1 MNHSDFIMVL
11 GLIVV
16 VALLALCYAGYL
28 FSRIKKNHLEMS

>member
-1 MNHSDFIMVL
+1 MNYSDFIMVL

-28 FSRIKKNHLEMS
+28 FSR

>member
-1 MNHSDFIMVL
+1 MKYSDFIMVL

-28 FSRIKKNHLEMS
+28 FSR

>member
-1 MNHSDFIMVL
+1 MSYSDFIMVL

-28 FSRIKKNHLEMS
+28 FSR